1 MDNNEDKQTNTVK
14 PKKERKSD
22 NVKIKMD
29 YSSSKKSKKIDLT
42 KKKNKQK
49 RTKKDNVDMIE
60 HLRKKGIYVSGKDP
74 KILKDIYM
82 YSLDDNIKI
91 INE

>member
-1 MDNNEDKQTNTVK
+1 
-14 PKKERKSD
+14 
-22 NVKIKMD
+22 MD
-29 YSSSKKSKKIDLT
+29 YSSSKKNKKIELT
-42 KKKNKQK
+42 KKKGKQK
-49 RTKKDNVDMIE
+49 RNKKDHVDMIE